1 MLTSPHVEVLG
12 KVLSD
17 AIRSARESNQLPE
30 TEYFPLV
37 AIQAGHIG
45 RTPIFCVPGAG
56 ASVISFDELTRA
68 WGREWPIYGLQPRG
82 VDGRLIPHSTV
93 FSAAESYVRAI
104 SQVQPERPLHLVGH
118 SFGGWVVFEMAQ
130 RLRTLGRT
138 VASLTIIDA
147 EVPDLDQGREYTST
161 QVFMEL
167 VKMFEQLAGSSLEI
181 SSSDIEL
188 REGRARL
195 NLLHERLV
203 RVGIMPRR
211 SNAEVLRGPVLTFA
225 ACLRTHYQPRA
236 VYPGLLRIVLVDDS
250 HLDEEANRRR
260 YEQNIAGWRQWALD
274 IVPWHGPGNHMTVLK
289 PPHVYSVAAW
299 LSFGL

>member
-1 MLTSPHVEVLG
+1 
-12 KVLSD
+12 
-17 AIRSARESNQLPE
+17 
-30 TEYFPLV
+30 
-37 AIQAGHIG
+37 
-45 RTPIFCVPGAG
+45 
-56 ASVISFDELTRA
+56 
-68 WGREWPIYGLQPRG
+68 
-82 VDGRLIPHSTV
+82 
-93 FSAAESYVRAI
+93 
-104 SQVQPERPLHLVGH
+104 
-118 SFGGWVVFEMAQ
+118 MAQ

-203 RVGIMPRR
+203 RVGIMPRC

-260 YEQNIAGWRQWALD
+260 YEQNIAGWQRWALD

-289 PPHVYSVAAW
+289 PPHVYSLAAW